1 MDAIMELMRSSML
14 LHVDVM
20 SFKENLLSFL
30 FLGFSEEVD
39 FSFLAT
45 IRT

>member
-1 MDAIMELMRSSML
+1 MELMRSSMSMHI
-14 LHVDVM
+14 LHFDA

>member
-14 LHVDVM
+14 LHVDV